1 MTETSNE
8 FHETQDSQIHTGSG
22 DLNVNPVYYTIHESV
37 QQQARGPRLT
47 LKGDLRWLKSRFEPP
62 QNFGAARDM
71 LRQSRTVVLTGPQGS
86 GRRTAAKMLLNEL
99 ADDHT
104 PFTVLDD
111 EARTQNP
118 GLDKLKVQPG
128 HLFVLDLSDSGED
141 VFHARHRDLLSFR
154 TILQQRNGYIAV
166 VVPDSRKHQLDS
178 DLAQFEARIDRPRG
192 ASVLRWHLEQESI
205 FPSDQQLASE
215 ELARS
220 LSAPMSEIAHLAQVV
235 VQARDTNPGGDVS
248 TWLSEAVSA
257 RIDRSNEVAQQ
268 LSKVHGGRQRTVLLA
283 AAMCRGASSDA
294 VFFASHRL
302 VSALS
307 LDGREQPRMEQEG
320 YRTQLGDLSIDVAP
334 NNRIE
339 FSLRSYDRALREHF
353 WDNYPDLREPFC
365 RWVDDIIR
373 IEQFTRRDR
382 ENLVDRF
389 VEQALRTNSPGHV
402 RWLIDR
408 WVFPRQN
415 GASNPLRDYGV
426 LALLTGL
433 RNERHGYFFRRLV
446 YEWSRRNDLPHDV
459 GQILVDVCAEVIAP
473 TYPEQALVR
482 LHHRARREDGT
493 GNPTAYQALVELT
506 SRDPILL
513 RLLLDRITTD
523 LANQQQHWPVD
534 HFLFLAIADPLR
546 LADPSMRSQPL
557 AADHTIR
564 SQLGSCWRET
574 MLARPDLV
582 VQRVCH
588 WFDVAGRTAPHD
600 VLLGILVDAASQHL
614 HLLGSLHVLA
624 RDWSRTA
631 SGRADVFVRLS
642 QLIDMAQGLHSTDY
656 TFDHV
661 PEEAVR

>member
-1 MTETSNE
+1 MTETNNE
-8 FHETQDSQIHTGSG
+8 FHDTQGSPIHAGSG

-71 LRQSRTVVLTGPQGS
+71 LRQSRTVVLTGPPGC

-99 ADDHT
+99 ADDST

-118 GLDKLKVQPG
+118 GLDKVKVQLG
-128 HLFVLDLSDSGED
+128 HLFVLDLSESGED
-141 VFHARHRDLLSFR
+141 VFHARQRDLLSFR

-220 LSAPMSEIAHLAQVV
+220 LSAPMSEIANLAQMVV
-235 VQARDTNPGGDVS
+235 LARDTNRGGDVS
-248 TWLSEAVSA
+248 TWLGEAVSA

-268 LSKVHGGRQRTVLLA
+268 LSKVPGGRQRTVLLA

-307 LDGREQPRMEQEG
+307 LDEREQPRMEQEG

-389 VEQALRTNSPGHV
+389 VVQALRTNSPGHV
-402 RWLIDR
+402 KWLIDR
-408 WVFPRQN
+408 WIYPKHGTTN
-415 GASNPLRDYGV
+415 ALRDFGV
-426 LALLTGL
+426 RALIAGL
-433 RNERHGYFFRRLV
+433 KDERQGHFFRQLV
-446 YEWSRRNDLPHDV
+446 YRWSRRNDLPGEV
-459 GQILVDVCAEVIAP
+459 GQILVDVCTEVIAP
-473 TYPEQALVR
+473 TYPNQALVR
-482 LHHRARREDGT
+482 LHHRARNEDGT
-493 GNPTAYQALVELT
+493 GAPTAYQALIELT
-506 SRDPILL
+506 SHDPMLL
-513 RLLLDRITTD
+513 RLLLDRLTTG
-523 LANQQQHWPVD
+523 LAKQQPWPAD
-534 HFLFLAIADPLR
+534 HFLFRAIADPLR
-546 LADPSMRSQPL
+546 LADSSTRSQPL

-564 SQLGSCWRET
+564 SQLAFCWRAT
-574 MLARPDLV
+574 MLARPDIIA
-582 VQRVCH
+582 QRVCD
-588 WFDVAGRTAPHD
+588 WFDATGRTAPHD

-656 TFDHV
+656 TFDHA

>member
-1 MTETSNE
+1 MTETNNE
-8 FHETQDSQIHTGSG
+8 FHDTQGSPIHAGSG
-22 DLNVNPVYYTIHESV
+22 DLNVNPIYYTIHESV

-47 LKGDLRWLKSRFEPP
+47 LKDDLLWLKRRFEPP
-62 QNFGAARDM
+62 QNLGAARDM
-71 LRQSRTVVLTGPQGS
+71 LRQSRTVVLTGPPGS

-111 EARTQNP
+111 EARTQDP
-118 GLDKLKVQPG
+118 SLDKLKVQPG
-128 HLFVLDLSDSGED
+128 HLFVLDLSESGED
-141 VFHARHRDLLSFR
+141 VFHARQRDLLSFR
-154 TILQQRNGYIAV
+154 TILQQRNGFLAV
-166 VVPDSRKHQLDS
+166 VVPDSRKHHLDA
-178 DLAQFEARIDRPRG
+178 DLRQFEARIGRPRG
-192 ASVLRWHLEQESI
+192 SLVLQRHLQPEGI
-205 FPSDQQLASE
+205 VLTDQLLASK

-220 LSAPMSEIAHLAQVV
+220 LSAPMSEIANLAQMVV
-235 VQARDTNPGGDVS
+235 LARDANLSGDVS
-248 TWLSEAVSA
+248 TWLGEAVSA
-257 RIDRSNEVAQQ
+257 RIDRSNEVAEQ
-268 LSKVHGGRQRTVLLA
+268 LSKVPGGRRRTVLLA

-307 LDGREQPRMEQEG
+307 LDGREEPRMEQEG
-320 YRTQLGDLSIDVAP
+320 YRTQLVDLSIDVAP

-339 FSLRSYDRALREHF
+339 FSLLSYDRAVREHF

-373 IEQFTRRDR
+373 IEQFTTQDR
-382 ENLVDRF
+382 MNLVDRF
-389 VEQALRTNSPGHV
+389 AEQALRTNCPGHV

-415 GASNPLRDYGV
+415 GAPNALRDYGV
-426 LALLTGL
+426 RALLTGL
-433 RNERHGYFFRRLV
+433 RSERHGHFFRRLV
-446 YEWSRRNDLPHDV
+446 YEWSRRNDLPGDV
-459 GQILVDVCAEVIAP
+459 GQIVVDVCTAMIAP

-482 LHHRARREDGT
+482 LHHRARNEDGT
-493 GNPTAYQALVELT
+493 GAPTAYQALVELT
-506 SRDPILL
+506 SRDPMLL
-513 RLLLDRITTD
+513 RLLLDRLTTG
-523 LANQQQHWPVD
+523 LAKQQPWPAD
-534 HFLFLAIADPLR
+534 HFLFLAVADPVR
-546 LADPSMRSQPL
+546 LADSSTRSQPL

-564 SQLGSCWRET
+564 SQLGFCWRAT

-588 WFDVAGRTAPHD
+588 WLDAAGRTAPHD
-600 VLLGILVDAASQHL
+600 LLLGILVDAASQHL

-624 RDWSRTA
+624 RDWSRTT

>member
-1 MTETSNE
+1 MTETNNE
-8 FHETQDSQIHTGSG
+8 FHDTQGSPIHAGSG
-22 DLNVNPVYYTIHESV
+22 DLNVNPIYFTIHESV

-47 LKGDLRWLKSRFEPP
+47 LKGDLLWLKRRFEPP
-62 QNFGAARDM
+62 QNFGAVRDM
-71 LRQSRTVVLTGPQGS
+71 LRQSRTVVLTGPPGS

-111 EARTQNP
+111 EARTQDLS
-118 GLDKLKVQPG
+118 LDKLKVQPG
-128 HLFVLDLSDSGED
+128 HLFVLDLSDSGEH
-141 VFHARHRDLLSFR
+141 VFHARQRDLLSFR
-154 TILQQRNGYIAV
+154 TILQQNNGFIAV

-178 DLAQFEARIDRPRG
+178 DLAQFESRIDRPRG
-192 ASVLRWHLEQESI
+192 AAVLRRHLEQEAI
-205 FPSDQQLASE
+205 FPTEQQLGST

-220 LSAPMSEIAHLAQVV
+220 LAGPMSEIASLAQMVV
-235 VQARDTNPGGDVS
+235 LARDTNRSGEVP
-248 TWLSEAVSA
+248 TWLSEAISA

-268 LSKVHGGRQRTVLLA
+268 LSKVPGGRQRTVLLA

-320 YRTQLGDLSIDVAP
+320 YRTQLADLSIDVAP

-365 RWVDDIIR
+365 RWVDDILR

-389 VEQALRTNSPGHV
+389 VVQALRTNSPGHV
-402 RWLIDR
+402 KWLIDR
-408 WVFPRQN
+408 WIYPRQN
-415 GASNPLRDYGV
+415 GTPNALRDFGV
-426 LALLTGL
+426 RALIAGL
-433 RNERHGYFFRRLV
+433 KDERHGHFFRQLV
-446 YEWSRRNDLPHDV
+446 YRWSRRSDLPGDV
-459 GQILVDVCAEVIAP
+459 GQILVDVCTEVIAP
-473 TYPEQALVR
+473 TYPDQALVR
-482 LHHRARREDGT
+482 LHHRARNEDGT
-493 GNPTAYQALVELT
+493 GAPTAYQALVELT

-513 RLLLDRITTD
+513 RLLLDRLTTG
-523 LANQQQHWPVD
+523 LAKQQPWPAD

-546 LADPSMRSQPL
+546 LADSSNRSQPL

-564 SQLGSCWRET
+564 SQLGFCWRAA

-588 WFDVAGRTAPHD
+588 WFDAAGRTAPHD
-600 VLLGILVDAASQHL
+600 LLLGILVDAASQHL

-631 SGRADVFVRLS
+631 SGRPDVFVRLS
-642 QLIDMAQGLHSTDY
+642 QLIDIAQGLHATDY